1 MAFFGE
7 ARLALRRLRKEPG
20 FAVMTIVILT
30 LAIGANTAIF
40 SVIHAVLIH
49 PSGVDAPERVAMLQ
63 TDYAKLGVKFP
74 VVSVPDIADASSLK
88 GKVETSALE
97 QPIGYNLMQ
106 DGATQHLDGAQV
118 SWRWFSIFGARPIL
132 GRTFVEE
139 EDHLGANQSAVL
151 SYGVWQSAFGGDRNV
166 IGRTITL
173 NQKNYRVVGVM
184 RSDFSWP
191 RGVNIWTPLGLSPD
205 AYDLQNR
212 FNENYYA
219 AVRLRSGVTI
229 EQLRA
234 GLEQK
239 TREEYFSE
247 GQTGY
252 GLKSGWS
259 MAATP
264 LTEFAAG
271 PLRKP
276 LYVLLGVVV
285 LVLLIA
291 SANVAGLFLAR
302 ASSRTREFGI
312 RTALGATAGRLVQ
325 QLMTE
330 TVILGTAATVF
341 GILLGPVFGKLLLWV
356 IPHSL
361 AEGYVVE
368 TSAGVLLFTAGV
380 GLLTC
385 LIAGMGPAIK
395 MASSQ
400 KRLNLHEGG
409 RSVTTSVEKQRL
421 RSLFV
426 VSEVAMAFVLLV
438 GTGMFLTSLKQLQQ
452 VNPGFNPHGV
462 LAGTVYY
469 AGEAYRDN
477 QEHQTAFVTAVL
489 NGLSGKPGVTSAA
502 ATSSLP
508 FSDPFGAGSFDIEG
522 QPKTA
527 NDPGPHSEIGTAT
540 ADYLKVM
547 QIPLLA
553 GRWIDDSDRAHTAPV
568 VVIDSRLAQKY
579 WPNQNPIGQHL
590 RFSSSDPWST
600 VIGEVGDVR
609 PDSLEQDS
617 GEGMRYYPYSQF
629 PNPYTRFLIRADKD
643 PDQLAK
649 ALKLAVS
656 SADPTQTAFNISLL
670 ESRVNDSLAS
680 RRLVVW
686 LLSAFAGLALVLALV
701 GIYSLIHYVTMQ
713 RKNEFGIRMA
723 LGAQRGQILSL
734 VMRGALLWVGIGLA
748 LGLVL
753 SNIATSTL
761 RHFFTEFGPDAVST
775 SMMAMAIMIA
785 VGAIAGL
792 APARQAASVDPAS
805 VLRSE

>member
-7 ARLALRRLRKEPG
+7 VRLALRRLVREPG
-20 FAVMTIVILT
+20 FAIMTIVILT

-49 PSGVDAPERVAMLQ
+49 PAGVDAPERVAMLG
-63 TDYAKLGVKFP
+63 TEYAALGVKFP
-74 VVSVPDIADASSLK
+74 VVSVPDFADASSLK
-88 GKVETSALE
+88 GQVETSALE
-97 QPIGYNLMQ
+97 QPIGYNLIQ

-118 SWRWFSIFGARPIL
+118 SWHWFSVFGARPIL

-139 EDHLGANQSAVL
+139 EDHPGADQEAVL
-151 SYGVWQSAFGGDRNV
+151 SYGIWQNDFGGDRSV

-191 RGVNIWTPLGLSPD
+191 RGVKIWTPLGLSPD
-205 AYDLQNR
+205 AYDVKNR
-212 FNENYYA
+212 FNENYYS
-219 AVRLRSGVTI
+219 AVRLRSGIKI

-239 TREEYFSE
+239 TREEHFTE
-247 GQTGY
+247 GQAGF

-276 LYVLLGVVV
+276 LYVLFGVVI

-291 SANVAGLFLAR
+291 AANVAGLFLAR

-330 TVILGTAATVF
+330 TVILGSVATAF
-341 GILLGPVFGKLLLWV
+341 GILLGPICGKLLLWV

-361 AEGYVVE
+361 AEGYIVE

-395 MASSQ
+395 QAISQ

-409 RSVTTSVEKQRL
+409 RSMTTSVEKQRL

-426 VSEVAMAFVLLV
+426 VSEVALAFVLLV

-452 VNPGFNPHGV
+452 VNPGFNPHGI
-462 LAGTVYY
+462 LAGSVYY
-469 AGEAYRDN
+469 AGDAYRDN

-489 NGLSGKPGVTSAA
+489 NSLSGSPGVRSAA
-502 ATSSLP
+502 ATTSLP
-508 FSDPFGAGSFDIEG
+508 FSDQKGAGSFHIEG
-522 QPKTA
+522 QPTTA
-527 NDPGPHSEIGTAT
+527 NDPGPHSELGTAT

-568 VVIDSRLAQKY
+568 VVIDSRLAHKY
-579 WPNQNPIGQHL
+579 WPNQNPIGQRL
-590 RFSSSDPWST
+590 RMLSSASWST
-600 VIGEVGDVR
+600 VVGEVGAVR

-629 PNPYTRFLIRADKD
+629 PNEFTSFLIRTDKD
-643 PDQLAK
+643 PNELTKTFQM
-649 ALKLAVS
+649 AVS
-656 SADPTQTAFNISLL
+656 SADPTQTAFDISLL

-713 RKNEFGIRMA
+713 RKSEFGIRMA

-775 SMMAMAIMIA
+775 SMLAMAIMIA

-792 APARQAASVDPAS
+792 APARQAASVDPATI
-805 VLRSE
+805 LRSE